1 VSVWSCEKFN
11 DKLAM
16 MRDALNSYEQSEFKG
31 QAPQDEDPFQVEA
44 EPILLGQCFYMLE
57 GLAYQMDNPRT
68 IPIAATNNDIC
79 GELVMNVVPCDE
91 NGGEELDE
99 DQLTDDPKDLLNQT
113 LDFKV

>member
-1 VSVWSCEKFN
+1 
-11 DKLAM
+11 
-16 MRDALNSYEQSEFKG
+16 
-31 QAPQDEDPFQVEA
+31 
-44 EPILLGQCFYMLE
+44 MLE

-91 NGGEELDE
+91 DGGEDLDE